1 MYEICD
7 IQTNKIFV
15 IHEYFFNQILCYDFF
30 NDAVKWILKKIR
42 CNLSYFSI
50 KQKTKNKQI
59 SLKMNMSISVYYL

>member
-30 NDAVKWILKKIR
+30 NDAVKKSAAI
-42 CNLSYFSI
+42 CP
-50 KQKTKNKQI
+50 KTKNKQNFVKNI
-59 SLKMNMSISVYYL
+59 RGLRIFSWF